1 MIVKN
6 GSDRYTGVASA
17 PTPRVA
23 REGTAIIAPGALEG
37 AGQ

>member
-6 GSDRYTGVASA
+6 GSDRYTRVASA
-17 PTPRVA
+17 PSRRVA
-23 REGTAIIAPGALEG
+23 REGTAIVAPGALEG